1 VPSRQDEP
9 LEYWVDAATFG
20 FEDDLERLLERRG
33 MSRAELAREYG
44 SSTAFIS
51 KVLNGSTNYT
61 LKTMARLGRAVGGV
75 LQVRLVHEDDE
86 VVRVLSLEEAEL
98 LDSLREEGRAAPV
111 DSGAAGAVE

>member
-1 VPSRQDEP
+1 VPSREDEP
-9 LEYWVDAATFG
+9 LEYWVDAGTFG
-20 FEDDLERLLERRG
+20 FEDDLERRG

-86 VVRVLSLEEAEL
+86 VLRVLSLEEAEL
-98 LDSLREEGRAAPV
+98 LDSRREARRAAPPN
-111 DSGAAGAVE
+111 SGTAGARE